1 MSSANNHCKQF
12 RPRSGPTKVG
22 PDLDLKCLYSDG
34 IHKGFKNIL
43 LCCHALGGNLVL
55 EHIVSIVYTFS
66 GFSVCR

>member
-34 IHKGFKNIL
+34 IHERLKKNDF
-43 LCCHALGGNLVL
+43 
-55 EHIVSIVYTFS
+55 EEK
-66 GFSVCR
+66 SVEDKKSCKNFQACIEFI